1 VRPSDPAGTPSRGTL
16 GDLPELREL
25 LLRWLPRQRWFA
37 GKGREV
43 SGVTVVTE
51 TELVGGD
58 PGLHHLIVA
67 VRQDAEPG
75 TPRSGTVIDRY
86 QLLLGTRGTRL
97 PERLQYAEIGHL
109 GERHVYDAVHDPELT
124 RVLLSG
130 IAGDADTGPL
140 RFRAAPGQHIETD
153 LVSLASPAEQSN
165 TSLIFGDLYICK
177 LFRRLTPGANPDL
190 ELNLGLSQVGCTHIP
205 TLYGWVETDLDGQ
218 ATTLAMLSQ
227 FLRTATDGWRLA
239 ATSVRDLYAEADL
252 YAGEVGGDFAAESE
266 RLGEATAAV
275 HRDLA
280 RAFGV
285 SRMPVE
291 EVRATAE
298 RMHERLEET
307 LVTVPALEP
316 YAGLIGTA
324 FDDLAKHDEPV
335 PVQRVHGDYHLGQAM
350 RTELGWMLLDF
361 EGEPARPLAE
371 RRTPSHP
378 LRDVAGM
385 LRSFEYASR
394 HLLTGHQK
402 IAPEIGE
409 QLEFRAREWADRNR
423 AAFCR
428 GYAEGGG
435 ADPAAHEVLLRAF
448 EYDKA
453 VYEVLYEARN
463 RPDWLNIPLGS
474 LHHFTI

>member
-1 VRPSDPAGTPSRGTL
+1 MRPSDPAGRPSQGTL
-16 GDLPELREL
+16 GGLPELHEL
-25 LLRWLPRQRWFA
+25 LLDWLPRQRWFA
-37 GKGREV
+37 GKGREL
-43 SGVTVVTE
+43 SGVTVVAE
-51 TELVGGD
+51 TVLADGD

-67 VRQDAEPG
+67 VRQD
-75 TPRSGTVIDRY
+75 TVVDRY
-86 QLLLGTRGTRL
+86 QLLLGTRSGPRL
-97 PERLQYAEIGHL
+97 PDRLHYAEIGHL
-109 GERHVYDAVHDPELT
+109 KGRHVYDAVHDPELT
-124 RVLLSG
+124 RVILTG
-130 IAGDADTGPL
+130 IADGADAGPL
-140 RFRAAPGQHIETD
+140 RCRAAPGQRIETD

-177 LFRRLTPGANPDL
+177 LFRRLTPGVNPDL
-190 ELNLGLSQVGCTHIP
+190 ELNLGLTQVECKHIP
-205 TLYGWVETDLDGQ
+205 TLYGWVETDLDGET
-218 ATTLAMLSQ
+218 TTLAMLSK

-285 SRMPVE
+285 SRLPVSD
-291 EVRATAE
+291 VRAMAE
-298 RMHERLEET
+298 RMHQRLDET
-307 LVTVPALEP
+307 AIVVPELRP

-324 FDDLAKHDEPV
+324 FDDLAKHDEPM
-335 PVQRVHGDYHLGQAM
+335 PAQRVHGDYHLGQAM
-350 RTELGWMLLDF
+350 RTEFGWVLLDF

-371 RRTPSHP
+371 RRAPSHP

-394 HLLTGHQK
+394 HLLTGQQQ

-428 GYAEGGG
+428 GYADGGG

-463 RPDWLNIPLGS
+463 RPSWLHIPLGS
-474 LHHFTI
+474 LRHFTI